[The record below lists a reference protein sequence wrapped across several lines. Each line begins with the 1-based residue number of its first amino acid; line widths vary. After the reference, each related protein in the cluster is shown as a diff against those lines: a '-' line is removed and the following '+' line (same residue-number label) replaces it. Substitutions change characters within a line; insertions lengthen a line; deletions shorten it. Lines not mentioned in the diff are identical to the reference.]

1 MILCREKILTVN
13 DLTFLEE
20 KRVRPSTE
28 DNFEEILKKR
38 IMLSLEEGSIERI
51 KEKIEKI
58 IIQTALEYTKHNQ
71 VKASKL
77 LGINRATLRK
87 KIQKYGL

>member
-1 MILCREKILTVN
+1 
-13 DLTFLEE
+13 
-20 KRVRPSTE
+20 
-28 DNFEEILKKR
+28 
-38 IMLSLEEGSIERI
+38 MLSLEEGSIERI